1 MSIDK
6 TLREAGILLPIFSLP
21 SAYGIG
27 GFSQEAYEFVDWL
40 AEAGQRY
47 WQLLPMGPGIS
58 IL

>member
-27 GFSQEAYEFVDWL
+27 GFSQEAYEFAMEHL
-40 AEAGQRY
+40 
-47 WQLLPMGPGIS
+47 I
-58 IL
+58 